1 MHILYIFPDNLVALL
16 IDFNPKTMCY
26 LFSPTNHSTI
36 YFDLDYTIYSVN
48 VHVLIN
54 QANPSDF

>member
-1 MHILYIFPDNLVALL
+1 MKF
-16 IDFNPKTMCY
+16 DFNPKTMYY

-54 QANPSDF
+54 QANPSDL

>member
-16 IDFNPKTMCY
+16 IDFNPKTMYY
-26 LFSPTNHSTI
+26 LFSPTNHSA
-36 YFDLDYTIYSVN
+36 N

-54 QANPSDF
+54 QVNPSDL